1 MRRQVR
7 VFEVKVKVGLQEEE
21 EGNPDLGFA
30 NRKPSRTCYGLL
42 GWIIPIDQSIFIKSL
57 WGTPLKRKARPWRL
71 GALVLS
77 VELGFDTVA

>member
-57 WGTPLKRKARPWRL
+57 CFSHAGCCIRIDDWGHFRVTTKFEPHQI
-71 GALVLS
+71 
-77 VELGFDTVA
+77 